1 MPTSSAARTI
11 QSTLALLLVAALC
24 ASALLALGGCA
35 TSTVVSAHA
44 GKIQGQVASNGVV
57 VFKGIPYAAPPVG
70 DLRFQ
75 PPQPA
80 RAWSGTLEA
89 LRYGKAEVQPPNA
102 IAGTAPTQQ
111 SEDCLFLNVWAP
123 KLDSSRR
130 PVMVWIHSGG
140 FKNGAGSDPLYDGAN
155 LAKRGD
161 VDVVTI
167 NYRLGPF
174 GFLYL
179 GALGGSAYAQ
189 SGNLGL
195 LDQIAAVRWVH
206 ENIAAFGGDPSNV
219 TIFGESAGG
228 MSVCALLG
236 MPGAKGLLRHAIA
249 ESGAA
254 NMVRDTTSASAVST
268 RFMTAA
274 GVTDVNGLKALTAA
288 QMVAAESKMVN
299 PSAESEFVFGP
310 VVDGASLPQP
320 PLHAI
325 AEGSASG
332 VDLMIGTN
340 HDEIRLW
347 TLATPL
353 LARLPLTI
361 LAPRIP
367 TVQGAI
373 NATSLAS
380 NSAVAASYFSRMP
393 GGTMGD
399 VSMAVLTD
407 AIFRVPSIRVA
418 EAQSVRRQNIW
429 MYMFS
434 WPSPTIAGARACHAI
449 ELPFVFGNFKGQ
461 VGRLVGTHPPQ
472 GLSNTIQD
480 AWAAFARTGNPNAS
494 GVPSWK
500 AYNTGA
506 RATMVFNATTSQQDD
521 PEGQNRMVWNGVPF
535 DGVVPSI

>member
-1 MPTSSAARTI
+1 MPTSSAPRTI
-11 QSTLALLLVAALC
+11 RSALALLLVAALL
-24 ASALLALGGCA
+24 AGALLALGGCA

-44 GKIQGQVASNGVV
+44 GKIQGQVTPNGVV
-57 VFKGIPYAAPPVG
+57 AFKGIPYAAAPVG
-70 DLRFQ
+70 ALRFQ

-80 RAWSGTLEA
+80 KAWSGTLKA
-89 LRYGKAEVQPPNA
+89 LSYGKAEVQPPNA

-130 PVMVWIHSGG
+130 PVMVWIHGGG

-155 LAKRGD
+155 LARRGD

-195 LDQIAAVRWVH
+195 LDQIAAVKWVRD
-206 ENIAAFGGDPSNV
+206 NIAAFGGDPSNV

-236 MPGAKGLLRHAIA
+236 MPGSKGLFRHAIA

-254 NMVRDTTSASAVST
+254 NMVRDTTAASAVTT

-274 GVTDVNGLKALTAA
+274 GVTDLDGLKALTAP
-288 QMVAAESKMVN
+288 QMVAAESKMVD
-299 PSAESEFVFGP
+299 PSAQSEFVFGP
-310 VVDGASLPQP
+310 VVDGVSLPQP
-320 PLHAI
+320 PLQTI
-325 AEGSASG
+325 AAGGASG

-347 TLATPL
+347 TLAVPL
-353 LARLPLTI
+353 LARLPLTV

-380 NSAVAASYFSRMP
+380 NPAVAASYSSRMP
-393 GGTMGD
+393 GATVGD

-418 EAQSVRRQNIW
+418 EAQSARRQNTW

-434 WPSPTIAGARACHAI
+434 WPSPTVAGARACHAI

-461 VGRLVGTHPPQ
+461 VAKLVGTQAPQ
-472 GLSNTIQD
+472 ALSNTIQD
-480 AWAAFARTGNPNAS
+480 AWAAFARTGNPNTS

-500 AYNTGA
+500 AYSTGA
-506 RATMVFNATTSQQDD
+506 RATMVFNTTTSQQDD
-521 PEGQNRMVWNGVPF
+521 PDAQNRMVWNGVPF